1 MVGSQLG
8 TDLTMIVYN
17 DEDDD
22 GDDYYDADDD
32 DDDGDGDGRQSKTL
46 RDWRWDTPIFM
57 GKCGFRK
64 ILV

>member
-1 MVGSQLG
+1 
-8 TDLTMIVYN
+8 MIVYN

-32 DDDGDGDGRQSKTL
+32 EGDGEGRQSKTL

>member
-1 MVGSQLG
+1 
-8 TDLTMIVYN
+8 MIVYN

-22 GDDYYDADDD
+22 GDDYYDADDDD